1 MRIKNYS
8 IALVSLIALVSV
20 SCKKSFTDVR
30 PQQSVFTT
38 DVFSSLSTAR
48 AAVNGLYSQMQS
60 YSYYGRDAMVIP
72 EVLSD
77 NATRSV
83 RTGNRY
89 TGMNT
94 MTHTATDANVGRFW
108 DQLYRVVVNANA
120 IIANEEKLKGIVA
133 PLELPELTQL
143 IGEAYAVRAMVY
155 FDLAKFFSRPINFTA
170 DGSHL
175 CVPLVLNPVTT
186 VAEVTYPARST
197 AKQVYEQ
204 IDKDLAAALERLP
217 STGNV
222 IVNGA
227 ANASWQ
233 KIRFNRFTAL
243 ALRARIAIY
252 KSDWPTAVTAASEVI
267 NSGRYSL
274 YSFAG
279 MVQEFRTVGN
289 TESILEVANNT
300 NDNPGTDSYA
310 YLCSQQGYGEVLG
323 TRQSMNSRST
333 GTTLTTFRALY
344 EAYSATDVRRQFV
357 ELGNRNSLG
366 GEVNVPLA
374 LKYVNISTFLENTK
388 VLRFA
393 EMYLSR
399 AEALARQAALT
410 GDQAA
415 LTSSVAD
422 LNLLRARRDT
432 STGSRPLQVSLLTTP
447 PLGQISV
454 TAYLDTIMLERRREF
469 ALEGQRLF
477 DLNRTR
483 TNYVKISSG
492 GNAVSRLVDYNAT
505 TSNFFNRT
513 ILPLPVGEVQANT
526 NLVQNPGF

>member
-1 MRIKNYS
+1 
-8 IALVSLIALVSV
+8 
-20 SCKKSFTDVR
+20 
-30 PQQSVFTT
+30 
-38 DVFSSLSTAR
+38 
-48 AAVNGLYSQMQS
+48 
-60 YSYYGRDAMVIP
+60 
-72 EVLSD
+72 
-77 NATRSV
+77 AT
-83 RTGNRY
+83 
-89 TGMNT
+89 
-94 MTHTATDANVGRFW
+94 
-108 DQLYRVVVNANA
+108 
-120 IIANEEKLKGIVA
+120 
-133 PLELPELTQL
+133 
-143 IGEAYAVRAMVY
+143 
-155 FDLAKFFSRPINFTA
+155 
-170 DGSHL
+170 
-175 CVPLVLNPVTT
+175 
-186 VAEVTYPARST
+186 
-197 AKQVYEQ
+197 
-204 IDKDLAAALERLP
+204 
-217 STGNV
+217 
-222 IVNGA
+222 
-227 ANASWQ
+227 WQ

-252 KSDWPTAVTAASEVI
+252 KSDWTTAVAAASEVI

-279 MVQEFRTVGN
+279 IIQEFRTVGN

-333 GTTLTTFRALY
+333 GTTLSTFRGLY

-374 LKYVNISTFLENTK
+374 LKYVNISTYLENTK

-399 AEALARQAALT
+399 AEALARQAALS

-415 LTSSVAD
+415 LTSSLAD

-432 STGSRPLQVSLLTTP
+432 ATGSRPLVVSLLPTP
-447 PLGQISV
+447 PVGQISV
-454 TAYLDTIMLERRREF
+454 TAYIDTIMLERRREF

-492 GNAVSRLVDYNAT
+492 GNAVSRLIDYNAT
-505 TSNFFNRT
+505 TSSFYNRT